1 MNIPL
6 AQKSRFWKQI
16 YLKFLKMG
24 REDNVP
30 TSELE
35 TSVLDR
41 CQNKYGEK
49 FKLIIIKILGW
60 EEKRD

>member
-6 AQKSRFWKQI
+6 AQKSRFGKQI

-30 TSELE
+30 ASELE
-35 TSVLDR
+35 TCRLDR
-41 CQNKYGEK
+41 CQNNYREK
-49 FKLIIIKILGW
+49 FKLIIIKILG
-60 EEKRD
+60 